1 MRFQRLFLL
10 LVAATTILISG
21 ASILQTLRSF
31 YHLDFHP
38 TRVAEGLRVDTIQPN
53 SPAAD
58 AQLQLGDVILNIDEI
73 PVAQLEDPVFSLAG
87 GSGHRLMIRRN
98 DEILGP
104 FEYQPPPPRWDQDY
118 LARSFVGAFA
128 LFCALVAVYRTRR
141 EEAPIFLLLAASALI
156 VGAIPH
162 RTASQSLSFSV
173 LHRAAGMA
181 MPFLLLGFFLV
192 FPRQKRSLLF
202 LNIIG
207 IVATLWAGLTPIRP
221 DVSAWWPVAV
231 VMIRVFFTLG
241 LLFGIGLEAIRWWK
255 DSPGSKLR
263 RQIEWAG
270 LGLFVGLVPYAVL
283 LLIPGLLGISYEPF
297 HWMAI
302 LPMVA
307 VPLSFL
313 AALAEYRLWDLE
325 PITRDLVSGT
335 IVVAMGGFVFL
346 LTDFLLQRFGG
357 SFGDLRN
364 LLAFAA
370 GVVVVV
376 FLQPLRSRVEMFL
389 DRWLYYGRPTPRWL
403 LTNSTRDIATAQDPK
418 ELISSLSRSLKDGLE
433 IEPVLGYL
441 REGESHFRLIG
452 SGEGPSELELR
463 AVDAPFP
470 TTVEKPLSALGI
482 QKKLLLERGGVVHG
496 ILYLGARRGVAPL
509 GSEAQS
515 VVEAFAAQAALGLE
529 NARRLDELRRQA
541 EEYRILHAN
550 TRRIIES
557 SAVAILVCDA
567 TGRILSSNERTTRIF
582 GLHAREIVGNN
593 LDRYLELP
601 GAWKPE
607 LPFHA
612 ENAEARSRQN
622 PPAHF
627 IMAVSVLELDSG
639 SFNGR
644 VVVLHDVTELR
655 SLQDRVR
662 EQERLA
668 ALGRFAAGLAH
679 EINTPLTGI
688 SSYAQMLGSMTPK
701 EDRRAGLVEKIVN
714 QSFRVARIVSNLRE
728 LVRGSGGNPELIE
741 ITEIGIAAAREAARS
756 LDAEERIRLTRPSE
770 GIRAWAIE
778 GAIELAM
785 ANLVRNAVEASP
797 PETPV
802 EIEFREEDDR
812 VLVLIRDR
820 GPGIPAEIRNRVFE
834 AFVTTKTGGGG
845 TGLGLAITHDMISRL
860 GGKVSLRDLPEG
872 GTEAVIELKGRNE
885 RQDSD
890 HR

>member
-1 MRFQRLFLL
+1 VRFQRLLLL
-10 LVAATTILISG
+10 LVAATTIVISG
-21 ASILQTLRSF
+21 ASMLRTLRSF
-31 YHLDFHP
+31 YQLDFRP
-38 TRVAEGLRVDTIQPN
+38 TRVEDGLRIDTIQPG
-53 SPAAD
+53 SQASEAG
-58 AQLQLGDVILNIDEI
+58 LTSGDVILSIDDT
-73 PVAQLEDPVFSLAG
+73 PVADLDDPIFSLAG
-87 GSGHRLMIRRN
+87 GSEHRLMIRR
-98 DEILGP
+98 DTQTLGP
-104 FEYQPPPPRWDQDY
+104 LEYQPPPPRWDQDY
-118 LARSFVGAFA
+118 LARTFVGAFA
-128 LFCALVAVYRTRR
+128 LFCALVAVFRTQR
-141 EEAPIFLLLAASALI
+141 EEAPVFLLLAASALL
-156 VGAIPH
+156 VGVIPH
-162 RTASQSLSFSV
+162 RTASLSMIFSV
-173 LHRAAGMA
+173 LHRVAGMA
-181 MPFLLLGFFLV
+181 MPFLLLRFFLI
-192 FPRQKRSLLF
+192 FPKRKTSLLF
-202 LNIIG
+202 LDISG
-207 IVATLWAGLTPIRP
+207 FFATLWAALTPIWP

-241 LLFGIGLEAIRWWK
+241 LLLGICLEATRWWK

-263 RQIEWAG
+263 REIEWAG
-270 LGLFVGLVPYAVL
+270 LGLFVGLVPYVTL
-283 LLIPGLLGISYEPF
+283 LLIPGLLGITYEPF
-297 HWMAI
+297 QWMAI
-302 LPMVA
+302 LPMIA

-335 IVVAMGGFVFL
+335 IVIAMGGFVFL

-357 SFGDLRN
+357 SFGNLRN

-370 GVVVVV
+370 GVIVVV
-376 FLQPLRSRVEMFL
+376 FLQPLRTRVEVFL

-433 IEPVLGYL
+433 IEPVLAYL
-441 REGESHFRLIG
+441 RDSESRFCLIG
-452 SGEGPSELELR
+452 SGEAPSALNFR

-470 TTVEKPLSALGI
+470 TKVETPLSALGI
-482 QKKLLLERGGVVHG
+482 REKLLLKRGGVVHG
-496 ILYLGARRGVAPL
+496 ILYLGARRGFAPL
-509 GSEAQS
+509 GSEARS

-550 TRRIIES
+550 TQRIIES
-557 SAVAILVCDA
+557 SAVAILVCDT
-567 TGRILSSNERTTRIF
+567 TGRILSSNQRTTKIF
-582 GLHAREIVGNN
+582 GFETREIVGNS

-601 GAWKPE
+601 ENWKPK

-612 ENAEARSRQN
+612 ENAEARSRQD

-644 VVVLHDVTELR
+644 VVVLQDVTELR

-688 SSYAQMLGSMTPK
+688 SSYAQMLGSLTPK
-701 EDRRAGLVEKIVN
+701 EDRRAGLVEKIIN

-728 LVRGSGGNPELIE
+728 LVRGSGGDPQLIE
-741 ITEIGIAAAREAARS
+741 ITEIGIAAAQEAARS
-756 LDAEERIRLTRPSE
+756 LDAEERVQCRQPPE
-770 GIRAWAIE
+770 GIRAWAVE
-778 GAIELAM
+778 GTIELAM
-785 ANLVRNAVEASP
+785 ANLVRNAIEASP
-797 PETPV
+797 AGTPV
-802 EIEFREEDDR
+802 EIEFMEQDDR
-812 VLVLIRDR
+812 VIVLIRDQ
-820 GPGIPAEIRNRVFE
+820 GPGIPEELRDRVFE
-834 AFVTTKTGGGG
+834 AFVTTKTDGGG

-872 GTEAVIELKGRNE
+872 GTEAVIELKGRND